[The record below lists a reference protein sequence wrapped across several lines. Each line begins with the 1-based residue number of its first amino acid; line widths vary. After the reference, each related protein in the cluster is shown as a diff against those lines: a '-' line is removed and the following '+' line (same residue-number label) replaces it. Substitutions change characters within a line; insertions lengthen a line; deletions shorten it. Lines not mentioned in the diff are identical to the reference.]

1 MLTTRCSNNPPSLI
15 NDLQSLNSLHPL
27 PTVLATVSDD
37 DTSAAVD
44 SVASEADDADD
55 AVTPLNHSN
64 SAVPLAKTGVAD
76 VPNHN
81 SRSIL
86 SSTFPSDSKYRGNN
100 PTAKTG
106 PGLKSILAAGA
117 GAKQRRGSRR
127 VSFVTSAGG
136 QPKATTVT
144 AAGGQPKA
152 TTVTAAGGQ
161 PKAVRNRKLS
171 LVAESKA
178 AKVPSVYCFK
188 SMLGRVCDPPLVICS
203 LDSVWST
210 NTQGTLVYV
219 HRYRLHACAGL
230 ECQKLP
236 YCLYVRRQ
244 FS

>member
-37 DTSAAVD
+37 DTSASVD

-55 AVTPLNHSN
+55 AVTPLNQSN
-64 SAVPLAKTGVAD
+64 SAVLLAKTGVAD

-117 GAKQRRGSRR
+117 SAKQRRGSRR
-127 VSFVTSAGG
+127 VSFVTS
-136 QPKATTVT
+136 T
-144 AAGGQPKA
+144 GGQPKA

-178 AKVPSVYCFK
+178 AKVPSVYCLN

-203 LDSVWST
+203 LDSVWSI

-219 HRYRLHACAGL
+219 HQYRLHACAGL